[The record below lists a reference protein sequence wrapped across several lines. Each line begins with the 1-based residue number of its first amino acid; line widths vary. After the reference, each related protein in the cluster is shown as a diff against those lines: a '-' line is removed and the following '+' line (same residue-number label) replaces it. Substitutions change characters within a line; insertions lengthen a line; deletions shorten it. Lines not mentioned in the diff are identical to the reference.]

1 MSPGRN
7 QHKTGSWGK
16 SWGSQEEGKGVYM
29 GRHYEKR
36 KNEQVGAGK
45 PFGDWSHVCNL
56 SCLGPCGPGPDGLS
70 VLEEGL
76 FSGYRNKGMKG
87 RGWPVVYGR
96 RQQVM
101 TSGLAAPHHRGSAG
115 HGRLCVGP
123 PMSAVKSAT
132 AARLQEIPTVG
143 LVSKTEQPS
152 RNDPRPPAL
161 LCVATVT
168 HFMVKHPQWRKDSPA
183 VFGFH
188 RLSQDS
194 SQMFWFMA
202 KLKIQH
208 YHDRYCRFHL
218 FNSH

>member
-1 MSPGRN
+1 
-7 QHKTGSWGK
+7 
-16 SWGSQEEGKGVYM
+16 M

-76 FSGYRNKGMKG
+76 FSGYRNKEMKG
-87 RGWPVVYGR
+87 RGCPVVYGR
-96 RQQVM
+96 WQLVM
-101 TSGLAAPHHRGSAG
+101 TSGPAAPHHGGSAG

-132 AARLQEIPTVG
+132 AARLQELPTVG

-152 RNDPRPPAL
+152 RDDPRPSAL

-168 HFMVKHPQWRKDSPA
+168 HFMVKHPRWRQESPA

-208 YHDRYCRFHL
+208 YQDRYCRFHL